1 MYIAGFSY
9 LYIQGVRL
17 KREDFIFTIGY
28 MGNTSLVDSRERKKF
43 GSLSTLELAE
53 KGMYKQAFCSA
64 LYSEDSEELKSVME
78 LLKDQ
83 FNLEDAN
90 VERFKRLFGVFGVP
104 AQIGRVVAV

>member
-1 MYIAGFSY
+1 
-9 LYIQGVRL
+9 VPL
-17 KREDFIFTIGY
+17 KRGDFIFTIGY
-28 MGNTSLVDSRERKKF
+28 MGNASLVDSRAKKKF
-43 GSLSTLELAE
+43 GSLSTMELAE

-64 LYSEDSEELKSVME
+64 LYSGNSEELESVME

-104 AQIGRVVAV
+104 EQIGRVITV